1 MKITYAIIDD
11 DPEAVKSLQFFIEV
25 VPGNDLELT
34 EVGVRN
40 DLNPQSEE
48 DIEFINSVDVLF
60 LDIMLKGKN
69 SLDLISQ
76 IKDIQPSIIIT
87 TGHDNFMLKA
97 IRLSAFDY
105 LMKPVS
111 KTNFEQMLN
120 RLNERIEKDFNKMLE
135 WMRISKAVSPNDLN
149 EEQSRKVMQISS
161 PLFDELTK
169 KYPVLTLSEKR
180 MLVLIK
186 LGFDN
191 SEIARHL
198 FMEQDSVRRIKL
210 RLKKRMNIP
219 KGEHLE
225 TVLAKL

>member
-1 MKITYAIIDD
+1 MKISYAIIDD
-11 DPEAVKSLQFFIEV
+11 DPEAVKSLQFYIEMV
-25 VPGNDLELT
+25 SADGLELV

-40 DLNPQSEE
+40 NLDPQSEE

-76 IKDIQPSIIIT
+76 IKDIQPIIVIT

-105 LMKPVS
+105 LVKPVS
-111 KTNFEQMLN
+111 KRHFEEMLE
-120 RLNERIEKDFNKMLE
+120 RLSNRIEKDLSKMIE
-135 WMRISKAVSPNDLN
+135 WLRISKVVNPNDLS
-149 EEQSRKVMQISS
+149 EEQSRKVMQVRA
-161 PLFDELTK
+161 PLFDLLTE
-169 KYPVLTLSEKR
+169 KYPRLTLSEKR

-198 FMEQDSVRRIKL
+198 FIEQDSVRRIKL

-225 TVLAKL
+225 TVLSTL